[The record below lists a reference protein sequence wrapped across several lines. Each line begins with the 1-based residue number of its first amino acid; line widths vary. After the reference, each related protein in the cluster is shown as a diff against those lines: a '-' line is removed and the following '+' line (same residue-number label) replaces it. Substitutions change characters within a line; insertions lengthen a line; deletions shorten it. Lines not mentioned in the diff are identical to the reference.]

1 MKASRVSLRLLKGYS
16 ENEMYAIQRR
26 PEHYMRSLLV
36 TGGKKKKKKGKKRH
50 PSEFNEVM
58 KVVFVN
64 RVLTSRTSRL
74 SSCHESS
81 ATAADGYYT
90 VVKVVS
96 RGHAAAGVCSI
107 HRSVISPLIGLKVLR
122 TQNTIAG
129 RLNLKNRHYLC
140 AAEKPFAYC
149 RFSKL
154 SYGD

>member
-1 MKASRVSLRLLKGYS
+1 
-16 ENEMYAIQRR
+16 
-26 PEHYMRSLLV
+26 
-36 TGGKKKKKKGKKRH
+36 
-50 PSEFNEVM
+50 M

-64 RVLTSRTSRL
+64 RVLTSRTSRS

-96 RGHAAAGVCSI
+96 RGHAAASVWSI
-107 HRSVISPLIGLKVLR
+107 RRCVMSLLIGLKVLR
-122 TQNTIAG
+122 TPNTIAG

-149 RFSKL
+149 RLSEL

>member
-1 MKASRVSLRLLKGYS
+1 M
-16 ENEMYAIQRR
+16 
-26 PEHYMRSLLV
+26 
-36 TGGKKKKKKGKKRH
+36 
-50 PSEFNEVM
+50 
-58 KVVFVN
+58 VFVN
-64 RVLTSRTSRL
+64 RVLTSRTSHP

-81 ATAADGYYT
+81 ATAADGYYS

-96 RGHAAAGVCSI
+96 RGHAAAAAGVCSI
-107 HRSVISPLIGLKVLR
+107 HRSVISLLIGLKVLR